1 MPSPSFL
8 ARPPVRDRAGL
19 RVPISAGVCLRL
31 SRYPSPRRFG
41 LGLLRPLGSRLWLG
55 LGLWS
60 ARQSA
65 GPAAATPPSAPPR
78 PPPSPA
84 ALARWARRPSP
95 CTAARRGARR
105 RLGGTRGVYN
115 LVSWGS
121 VCAGSL
127 SVRPPLLPQLTS
139 APSPLRLPYR
149 PGALPP
155 VARGRTLCATPPQGP
170 RPGMGSPRWAVSS
183 ALQRVVCARV
193 RAIHPPSPASSPR
206 PPPSPGAHALR
217 VRGHTLGAAALPG
230 RSSRHH
236 GARRGLVL
244 QVPQRFLCACEH
256 AH

>member
-19 RVPISAGVCLRL
+19 RVPLSAGVCLRL
-31 SRYPSPRRFG
+31 SRYPSPRRLG

-60 ARQSA
+60 ARLSA

-78 PPPSPA
+78 PPSSPA
-84 ALARWARRPSP
+84 ALALWARRPSP

-127 SVRPPLLPQLTS
+127 SVRPPLLPPANLCS
-139 APSPLRLPYR
+139 LAP
-149 PGALPP
+149 A
-155 VARGRTLCATPPQGP
+155 
-170 RPGMGSPRWAVSS
+170 S
-183 ALQRVVCARV
+183 ALSAWGPSSRGSGAYPVC
-193 RAIHPPSPASSPR
+193 HPAAGSSPWY
-206 PPPSPGAHALR
+206 GIAALGR
-217 VRGHTLGAAALPG
+217 LLGAAACG
-230 RSSRHH
+230 
-236 GARRGLVL
+236 V
-244 QVPQRFLCACEH
+244 CACPRH
-256 AH
+256 PSAFSCLFPTSAALARSPCSPGSGAYPGCCRTPRAFVTPPWSPPRAGAPGAATLLVCV